1 MTPAGQ
7 IPAAAAFLHLQA
19 SGGCTAVAVRSSG
32 GRHTAVRRPSHGL
45 YHGRH
50 TAIPSTEKFMA
61 FGRSSSSACRRGS
74 FPVLQQKASGVLQ
87 AGILPGEEAACEMC
101 GTGGGVGQKGI

>member
-19 SGGCTAVAVRSSG
+19 SGGCTAVGVRSSG
-32 GRHTAVRRPSHGL
+32 GRHTA
-45 YHGRH
+45 
-50 TAIPSTEKFMA
+50 IPSTERFMA

-87 AGILPGEEAACEMC
+87 AGILPEEEAACEMC

>member
-32 GRHTAVRRPSHGL
+32 GRHTA
-45 YHGRH
+45 
-50 TAIPSTEKFMA
+50 IPSTERFMT

-74 FPVLQQKASGVLQ
+74 FPVSQQKASGVLQ
-87 AGILPGEEAACEMC
+87 AGILPGEEAACEIC